1 MIDEERCLYQL
12 QYQLIY
18 FFTHYNKLPFL
29 VGMAVVLFQYKRIL
43 LPSMKTNKYY
53 AYPLTKISHLIIDKK
68 IILLMLF
75 FNFM

>member
-29 VGMAVVLFQYKRIL
+29 VGMAVVLFQYKCIL
-43 LPSMKTNKYY
+43 LASMKNNKYY

-68 IILLMLF
+68 LYYLCYF
-75 FNFM
+75 